1 VKYDGNVEVRHDYI
15 TLDYLKN
22 DCINEYMG
30 HVFLNAPGAPFDVF
44 EFFDIEKHKHK
55 TLFLGEQVKLSDT
68 EAVMPMIIV
77 IDQKLFDEEHCKVIL
92 VKMID
97 NNFRLVVQVIA

>member
-1 VKYDGNVEVRHDYI
+1 MKYDGNVEVRHDYI

-44 EFFDIEKHKHK
+44 GFFDINIEKHEHK

-68 EAVMPMIIV
+68 EAVTPITMI
-77 IDQKLFDEEHCKVIL
+77 IDQKLFDEEHRKVIL
-92 VKMID
+92 LHQYWIC
-97 NNFRLVVQVIA
+97 ICII